1 MTERGGPLALFARHP
16 TAANLL
22 LALML
27 IAGALSIARNNTQF
41 FPDFDIDQVFVS
53 VVWPGAGAADVEANV
68 VEALE
73 PEIRAIDDVKRV
85 LGTAREGF
93 GVVSVEF
100 NDGADLEAGLSA
112 VETAVSQVTTL
123 PEGAERPVVRRILFY
138 DTVSRIVVSG
148 DRPEAVLKARAKR
161 IREDLLARGIDRI
174 EIFGARDEEILVE
187 VEPETLLKLDMTL
200 GDIARA
206 IARISRD
213 LPAGDTAGASEAQLR
228 GLGLRTDAAGLAGIE
243 IRAGAGGE
251 RIALGDVARVTDAFE
266 EGAATAT
273 VGGRRAIELHVRR
286 AAGNDSLKLARIV
299 EDYLAELAPTL
310 PPGLAV
316 TQYDV
321 GASLISAR
329 IGLLL
334 RNGLGGLVLVVG
346 VLLIFLNRRVAFW
359 VAVGIPTAVMA
370 AFAVMLAAG
379 QTINMVSLFAVIM
392 MLGIVVDDAIV
403 VGEHAVARRLAGDSP
418 LDAAVGGARRMLAPV
433 VCASLT
439 TIAMFLPIIMVG
451 DIIGQIMRAIPIV
464 AAAVLVASLIEC
476 FLILPGHLRGALV
489 AGTRRT
495 TRFRLA
501 FNARFDRFRDGP
513 FRSLVERVVRWRYTT
528 IAFAL
533 ASFVISIGLI
543 AGGRVQFVFFSSPE
557 AEVVHADFAFAPGTP
572 RDRSEAMVAELE
584 RALEAADAALAGEGG
599 SLVHLAVGKV
609 ATPLDSSTQS
619 VTSGGDHSGGLQVQL
634 VPSELRDV
642 RTPQLIA
649 AWRQRIVAPPGLET
663 LTIRGRRG
671 GPRGRDIDVRLSG
684 GSVETLKAAA
694 LDVRDALARYDGVS
708 DVSDDLPWG
717 KRELVLELT
726 PRGRALG
733 FSTESVAGQVRD
745 AFEGA
750 VARRFA
756 RGDEEV
762 AVRVRLARD
771 ATGSDALGDFYLRAP
786 GGAEVPLS
794 HVVSMREDRGFAII
808 RREDGRREVAVTADV
823 DKAKANPAELV
834 AAVAAA
840 ELPAIA
846 DAHGVAYRFAGR
858 AEEQRETFADMRFGA
873 LVGFAAVYVILAWVF
888 ASYTR
893 PLVVMAIIPF
903 GLVGAVVGHLLFG
916 LDLTI
921 LSIIGLLGLSGIVIN
936 DSIILVS
943 TIDEH
948 LAAGES
954 VTAAI
959 VQGACDRLRAVI
971 LTTLTTVG
979 GLLPLLAEMSLQA
992 QFLKPIALTLVF
1004 GLIAATLLVLLVIPA
1019 LIAIQDDFRRRRSRT
1034 PEARQEQDQH
1044 REQFEAA
1051 E

>member
-1 MTERGGPLALFARHP
+1 M
-16 TAANLL
+16 
-22 LALML
+22 
-27 IAGALSIARNNTQF
+27 
-41 FPDFDIDQVFVS
+41 
-53 VVWPGAGAADVEANV
+53 
-68 VEALE
+68 
-73 PEIRAIDDVKRV
+73 
-85 LGTAREGF
+85 
-93 GVVSVEF
+93 
-100 NDGADLEAGLSA
+100 
-112 VETAVSQVTTL
+112 
-123 PEGAERPVVRRILFY
+123 
-138 DTVSRIVVSG
+138 
-148 DRPEAVLKARAKR
+148 
-161 IREDLLARGIDRI
+161 
-174 EIFGARDEEILVE
+174 
-187 VEPETLLKLDMTL
+187 
-200 GDIARA
+200 
-206 IARISRD
+206 
-213 LPAGDTAGASEAQLR
+213 
-228 GLGLRTDAAGLAGIE
+228 
-243 IRAGAGGE
+243 
-251 RIALGDVARVTDAFE
+251 
-266 EGAATAT
+266 
-273 VGGRRAIELHVRR
+273 
-286 AAGNDSLKLARIV
+286 
-299 EDYLAELAPTL
+299 
-310 PPGLAV
+310 
-316 TQYDV
+316 
-321 GASLISAR
+321 
-329 IGLLL
+329 
-334 RNGLGGLVLVVG
+334 
-346 VLLIFLNRRVAFW
+346 
-359 VAVGIPTAVMA
+359 
-370 AFAVMLAAG
+370 
-379 QTINMVSLFAVIM
+379 
-392 MLGIVVDDAIV
+392 
-403 VGEHAVARRLAGDSP
+403 
-418 LDAAVGGARRMLAPV
+418 
-433 VCASLT
+433 
-439 TIAMFLPIIMVG
+439 
-451 DIIGQIMRAIPIV
+451 
-464 AAAVLVASLIEC
+464 
-476 FLILPGHLRGALV
+476 
-489 AGTRRT
+489 
-495 TRFRLA
+495 
-501 FNARFDRFRDGP
+501 
-513 FRSLVERVVRWRYTT
+513 
-528 IAFAL
+528 
-533 ASFVISIGLI
+533 
-543 AGGRVQFVFFSSPE
+543 
-557 AEVVHADFAFAPGTP
+557 
-572 RDRSEAMVAELE
+572 
-584 RALEAADAALAGEGG
+584 
-599 SLVHLAVGKV
+599 
-609 ATPLDSSTQS
+609 
-619 VTSGGDHSGGLQVQL
+619 
-634 VPSELRDV
+634 PSELRDV
-642 RTPQLIA
+642 RTPELIA

-771 ATGSDALGDFYLRAP
+771 ATGSDALSDFYLRAP

-794 HVVSMREDRGFAII
+794 HVVSLREDRGFAII

-823 DKAKANPAELV
+823 DKTKANPAELV

-858 AEEQRETFADMRFGA
+858 AEEQRATFADMRFGA
-873 LVGFAAVYVILAWVF
+873 LVGFVAVYVILAWVF

-1019 LIAIQDDFRRRRSRT
+1019 LVAIQDDFRRRRSRT